1 MVLVNRKEKLSF
13 YIVITKHSGLGRRLH
28 FILTKH
34 SGLGRRLHFIRTEHS
49 GLGRRLHFILIENKG
64 FSRDFILTSTF
75 SFKGL
80 HGLHNRFS

>member
-13 YIVITKHSGLGRRLH
+13 YIVMTKHSGLGRRLH
-28 FILTKH
+28 FIH
-34 SGLGRRLHFIRTEHS
+34 TEHS

-80 HGLHNRFS
+80 HGFHNRFSQTRQ